1 MRWRYH
7 ACFVAVLVLGAA
19 VSGCSIESGSE
30 SPREDP
36 VSLQL
41 PHGAWP
47 SDLAFSRDGSLWI
60 TGSAEEAV
68 GRLGPNGKLQQYQL
82 PGSENSPSDIVE
94 GPEGAMWIMGFE
106 EFIRIDPEDDSISI
120 GASFGPYADP
130 EVGLPEVIAPG
141 PDGAVWYVDDGLPVE
156 LKRVS
161 PSGSLSSFELPLGET
176 ETSVESIALGPDD
189 ALWMTL
195 SAEGASEQRDGIGR
209 MTVDG
214 SFDSWPLPQPQS
226 DPAQIVAGP
235 DGALWFTERAGYRIG
250 RITTHGELSEFQLRS
265 GLAPVGIAAGPDEAL
280 WFATAKRV
288 GRVTTE
294 GEIETW
300 PVPGANN
307 LYNIAVGE
315 DGDLWIT
322 DGEAGVVHHLDPPL

>member
-1 MRWRYH
+1 M
-7 ACFVAVLVLGAA
+7 
-19 VSGCSIESGSE
+19 
-30 SPREDP
+30 PN
-36 VSLQL
+36 
-41 PHGAWP
+41 GAWP

-60 TGSAEEAV
+60 TGSADEAV
-68 GRLGPNGKLQQYQL
+68 GRLRPNGKLQQYQL
-82 PGSENSPSDIVE
+82 PGSENSPGDIVE
-94 GPEGAMWIMGFE
+94 GPDGAMWIAGFE
-106 EFIRIDPEDDSISI
+106 QFIRIDPEDDSISI
-120 GASFGPYADP
+120 GASFGPYGDL
-130 EVGLPEVIAPG
+130 EVGLPEAIAPG

-161 PSGSLSSFELPLGET
+161 PSGSLSGLELPLGDAEP
-176 ETSVESIALGPDD
+176 SVESIALGSDD

-195 SAEGASEQRDGIGR
+195 SAEGAGGQRDAIGR

-214 SFDSWPLPQPQS
+214 SFDSWPLPRPES

-250 RITTHGELSEFQLRS
+250 RITTDGELSEFPLRP
-265 GLAPVGIAAGPDEAL
+265 GLAPVGIVAGPDEAL
-280 WFATAKRV
+280 WFATDKRV

-300 PVPGANN
+300 PVPGADN
-307 LYNIAVGE
+307 LYNIAVDE

>member
-7 ACFVAVLVLGAA
+7 ACLVAVLAAAVA
-19 VSGCSIESGSE
+19 VSGCSSGSDPE
-30 SPREDP
+30 PPREDP
-36 VSLQL
+36 ANLRL
-41 PHGAWP
+41 PPGAWP

-68 GRLGPNGKLQQYQL
+68 GRLRPNGKLQQYQL
-82 PGSENSPSDIVE
+82 SGSENSPSDIVE
-94 GPEGAMWIMGFE
+94 GPDGAMWIVGFE
-106 EFIRIDPEDDSISI
+106 EFIRIDPDDDSISI
-120 GASFGPYADP
+120 GASFGPYANP
-130 EVGLPEVIAPG
+130 EVGLPEAIAPG

-176 ETSVESIALGPDD
+176 EVSVESIALGPDD

-195 SAEGASEQRDGIGR
+195 SAEGVSGQQDAIGR

-226 DPAQIVAGP
+226 GPAQIVAGP
-235 DGALWFTERAGYRIG
+235 DGALWFTEQTGYRIG
-250 RITTHGELSEFQLRS
+250 RITTDGELSEFQLRS
-265 GLAPVGIAAGPDEAL
+265 GWAPVGIAAGPDGAL
-280 WFATAKRV
+280 WFATDKRV
-288 GRVTTE
+288 GRITTE
-294 GEIETW
+294 GKIDTW
-300 PVPGANN
+300 PVPGADN

-322 DGEAGVVHHLDPPL
+322 DGEAGVVHHLHPPL